1 MAAQGTLSAIE
12 VTALVDTHFPQ
23 VHAGGKSL
31 FIEAAGADGARVR
44 MRADDSNIRPGGTIS
59 GPAMFKLA
67 DFSVYVA
74 ILARVGTAGLQAVT
88 TNLNI
93 NFLSRPGQGD
103 MLAQVHL
110 IKLGRRLA
118 VGEVEIFADGREEIV
133 AHAIATYAMPP
144 ENLR

>member
-1 MAAQGTLSAIE
+1 MADQGPLTAAQVA
-12 VTALVDTHFPQ
+12 ALVDTHFPQ
-23 VHAGGKSL
+23 VHAGGKIL
-31 FIEAAGADGARVR
+31 FIEAAGLDGALVR

-93 NFLSRPGQGD
+93 NFLSQPGQGD
-103 MLAQVHL
+103 MLARVKRLQPSLLTKSGIMVG
-110 IKLGRRLA
+110 LGETDD
-118 VGEVEIFADGREEIV
+118 EVRQIMGDLRE
-133 AHAIATYAMPP
+133 
-144 ENLR
+144 

>member
-1 MAAQGTLSAIE
+1 MAAERTLSATE
-12 VTALVDTHFPQ
+12 VTDLVDTHFPQ
-23 VHAGGKSL
+23 VHAGGKIL
-31 FIEAAGADGARVR
+31 FIEAAGASGARVR
-44 MRADDSNIRPGGTIS
+44 MRADAANIRPGGTIS

-67 DFSVYVA
+67 DFAVYVA

-103 MLAQVHL
+103 MIANVHL

-118 VGEVEIFADGREEIV
+118 VGEVEIFADGRTEV
-133 AHAIATYAMPP
+133 VTHAIGTYAMPP
-144 ENLR
+144 EYLR